1 MADRIR
7 PYASQDNY
15 WVLVTDPNEYSFR
28 DLERETETVWDG
40 VAEYVSLKNLRDID
54 DGEQVLIFHS
64 GDQMAFVGTARVT
77 SDPYPNPRE
86 TDASMMVV
94 DVEPLNPLD
103 PPVPLLD
110 IQDLPEF
117 QDFDLVSEPEIEV
130 APITP
135 QQWERIFQMS
145 RDAVANIT
153 RGEEQL

>member
-7 PYASQDNY
+7 PYVSQDNY

-28 DLERETETVWDG
+28 DLERDTQTVWDG
-40 VAEYVSLKNLRDID
+40 VADYVSLKNLRDLD
-54 DGEQVLIFHS
+54 QGEQVLIFHS
-64 GDQMAFVGTARVT
+64 GDQMAFAGTARIV

-94 DVEPLNPLD
+94 DVEPLDPLD

-117 QDFDLVSEPEIEV
+117 QDFDLLNEPEIEV

-135 QQWERIFQMS
+135 EQWKRIFEMS

-153 RGEEQL
+153 REDQL

>member
-7 PYASQDNY
+7 PYVSQDNY

-28 DLERETETVWDG
+28 DLERDTQTVWDG
-40 VAEYVSLKNLRDID
+40 VADYVSLKNLRDLD
-54 DGEQVLIFHS
+54 QGEQVLIFHS
-64 GDQMAFVGTARVT
+64 GDQMAFVGTARIV

-86 TDASMMVV
+86 TDASMMVM
-94 DVEPLNPLD
+94 DVEPLDPLD

-110 IQDLPEF
+110 LQDLPEF
-117 QDFDLVSEPEIEV
+117 QDFDLVNEPEIEV

-135 QQWERIFQMS
+135 EQWERILQMS

-153 RGEEQL
+153 REEQL

>member
-7 PYASQDNY
+7 PYVSQDNY

-28 DLERETETVWDG
+28 DLERDTQTVWDG
-40 VAEYVSLKNLRDID
+40 VADYVSLKNLRDLD
-54 DGEQVLIFHS
+54 QGEQVLIFHS
-64 GDQMAFVGTARVT
+64 GDQMAFVGTARIV

-86 TDASMMVV
+86 TDASMMVM
-94 DVEPLNPLD
+94 DVEPLDPLD

-110 IQDLPEF
+110 LQDLPEF
-117 QDFDLVSEPEIEV
+117 QDFDLVNEPEIEV

-135 QQWERIFQMS
+135 EQWERILEMS

-153 RGEEQL
+153 REEQL

>member
-1 MADRIR
+1 
-7 PYASQDNY
+7 
-15 WVLVTDPNEYSFR
+15 
-28 DLERETETVWDG
+28 
-40 VAEYVSLKNLRDID
+40 
-54 DGEQVLIFHS
+54 
-64 GDQMAFVGTARVT
+64 MAFAGTARIA

-94 DVEPLNPLD
+94 DVEPLESLD

-117 QDFDLVSEPEIEV
+117 QDFDLVNEPEIEV

-135 QQWERIFQMS
+135 EQWERIFEMS

>member
-7 PYASQDNY
+7 PYVSQDNY

-28 DLERETETVWDG
+28 DLERDTQTVWDG
-40 VAEYVSLKNLRDID
+40 VADYVSLKNLRDLD
-54 DGEQVLIFHS
+54 QGEQVLIFHS
-64 GDQMAFVGTARVT
+64 GDQMAFVGTARIV

-86 TDASMMVV
+86 TDESMMVV
-94 DVEPLNPLD
+94 DVEPLDPLD

-110 IQDLPEF
+110 LQDRPEF

-135 QQWERIFQMS
+135 EQWERILEMS

-153 RGEEQL
+153 REEQL

>member
-7 PYASQDNY
+7 PYVSQDNY

-28 DLERETETVWDG
+28 DLERDTQTVWDG
-40 VAEYVSLKNLRDID
+40 VADYVSLKNLRDLD
-54 DGEQVLIFHS
+54 EGEQVLIFHS
-64 GDQMAFVGTARVT
+64 GDQMTFAGTARIV

-94 DVEPLNPLD
+94 DVEPLDPLD

-117 QDFDLVSEPEIEV
+117 QDFDLVNEPEIEV

-135 QQWERIFQMS
+135 EQWKRIFEMS

-153 RGEEQL
+153 REDQL

>member
-7 PYASQDNY
+7 PYVSQDNY

-28 DLERETETVWDG
+28 DLERDTQTVWDG
-40 VAEYVSLKNLRDID
+40 VADYVSLKNLRDLD
-54 DGEQVLIFHS
+54 QGEQVLIFHS
-64 GDQMAFVGTARVT
+64 GDQMAFVGTARIV

-94 DVEPLNPLD
+94 DVEPLDPLD

-110 IQDLPEF
+110 LQDLPEF
-117 QDFDLVSEPEIEV
+117 QDFDLVNEPEIEV

-135 QQWERIFQMS
+135 GQWERILEMS

-153 RGEEQL
+153 REEQL

>member
-7 PYASQDNY
+7 PYVSQDNY
-15 WVLVTDPNEYSFR
+15 WVFVTDPNEYSFR

-40 VAEYVSLKNLRDID
+40 VSDYVSLKNLRDID

-64 GDQMAFVGTARVT
+64 GDQMAFAGTARVL
-77 SDPYPNPRE
+77 SDPYPNPRG

-94 DVEPLNPLD
+94 DVEPLDPLD

-110 IQDLPEF
+110 LQDLPEF
-117 QDFDLVSEPEIEV
+117 QDFDLVSQPEVEV

-135 QQWERIFQMS
+135 EQWERIFQMS

-153 RGEEQL
+153 REEQL

>member
-7 PYASQDNY
+7 PYVSQDNY

-28 DLERETETVWDG
+28 DLERDTQTVWDG
-40 VAEYVSLKNLRDID
+40 VADYVSLKNLRDLD
-54 DGEQVLIFHS
+54 EGEQVLIFHS
-64 GDQMAFVGTARVT
+64 GDQMAFVGTARIV

-86 TDASMMVV
+86 TDASMMVM
-94 DVEPLNPLD
+94 DVEPLDPLD

-117 QDFDLVSEPEIEV
+117 QDFDLVNEPEIEV

-135 QQWERIFQMS
+135 EQWERILEMS

-153 RGEEQL
+153 REEQL

>member
-1 MADRIR
+1 MTDRIR
-7 PYASQDNY
+7 PYVSQDNY

-28 DLERETETVWDG
+28 DLERDTQTVWDG
-40 VAEYVSLKNLRDID
+40 VADYVSLKNLRDLD
-54 DGEQVLIFHS
+54 QGEQVLIFHS
-64 GDQMAFVGTARVT
+64 GDQMAFVGTARIV

-94 DVEPLNPLD
+94 DVEPLDPLD

-110 IQDLPEF
+110 LQDRPEF

-135 QQWERIFQMS
+135 EQWERILEMS

-153 RGEEQL
+153 REEQL